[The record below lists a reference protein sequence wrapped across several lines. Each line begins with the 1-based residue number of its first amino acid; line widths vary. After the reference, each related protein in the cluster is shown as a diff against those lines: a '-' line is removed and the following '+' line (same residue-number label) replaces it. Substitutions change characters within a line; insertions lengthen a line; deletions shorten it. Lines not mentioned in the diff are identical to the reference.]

1 MLRRIGTKFAIGLLR
16 FLAIL
21 PYGLVARFGDGLG
34 WLLYQVPSRRRRIV
48 HTNLSLC
55 FPQWSDEKRAQIA
68 QQHFR
73 HAIRSYVERSV
84 QWFGSQSKL
93 EKLVQVD
100 SAVDLTDPDLPPTL
114 FLGLHFVGIEAG
126 SIFLNHALGRRCG
139 SLYQPMSNPELE
151 AVYSTLTA
159 NVEKGLSTK
168 LTQWSD
174 DWTASFQKDG
184 FATMACPGW
193 MLGVVS
199 GNAEG
204 VEGWDF
210 ANVFPGGGGNWGGSF
225 LTVPKQSEH
234 PDEAKEFA
242 AWITAPEQQVKAFQ
256 AIGAFPSQ
264 VDALDDPAVVDMTN
278 EFFNNAPVGQILGD
292 RAAAITVQPYK
303 GPKYSDILQAFQA
316 ALVRVDDGS
325 NTPEQSW
332 ETFLSDV
339 EQL

>member
-1 MLRRIGTKFAIGLLR
+1 MLTSAGTKLAIGLLR

-55 FPQWSDEKRAQIA
+55 FPQWSDEKREQIA

-100 SAVDLTDPDLPPTL
+100 SAIDLTDPDLPPTL

-151 AVYSTLTA
+151 AVAKTARGRFGADMASRADSARVVLRWLRDRKPVMLGADMDYGLRNSTFVPFFGVPACTLTA
-159 NVEKGLSTK
+159 VGRFAKVGHAQVVPFIGEVLPNYKGYRLKVFEPWRDYPSG
-168 LTQWSD
+168 D
-174 DWTASFQKDG
+174 DDAD
-184 FATMACPGW
+184 ARRM
-193 MLGVVS
+193 
-199 GNAEG
+199 NA
-204 VEGWDF
+204 
-210 ANVFPGGGGNWGGSF
+210 F
-225 LTVPKQSEH
+225 LEEQIPRM
-234 PDEAKEFA
+234 
-242 AWITAPEQQVKAFQ
+242 PEQYYWVHKRFKTRPP
-256 AIGAFPSQ
+256 GMPS
-264 VDALDDPAVVDMTN
+264 L
-278 EFFNNAPVGQILGD
+278 
-292 RAAAITVQPYK
+292 Y
-303 GPKYSDILQAFQA
+303 
-316 ALVRVDDGS
+316 
-325 NTPEQSW
+325 
-332 ETFLSDV
+332 
-339 EQL
+339 

>member
-1 MLRRIGTKFAIGLLR
+1 MLSRIGTKFAIGLLK

-151 AVYSTLTA
+151 AVAKAARGRFGADMASRADSARVVLRWLRDRKPVMLGADMDYGLRNSTFVPFFGVPACTLTA
-159 NVEKGLSTK
+159 VGRFAKVGHAQVVPFIGEVLPDYKGYRLKVFEPWQDYPSG
-168 LTQWSD
+168 D
-174 DWTASFQKDG
+174 DDIDARR
-184 FATMACPGW
+184 M
-193 MLGVVS
+193 
-199 GNAEG
+199 NA
-204 VEGWDF
+204 
-210 ANVFPGGGGNWGGSF
+210 F
-225 LTVPKQSEH
+225 LEQQIPRM
-234 PDEAKEFA
+234 
-242 AWITAPEQQVKAFQ
+242 PEQYYWVHKRFKTRPP
-256 AIGAFPSQ
+256 GMPS
-264 VDALDDPAVVDMTN
+264 V
-278 EFFNNAPVGQILGD
+278 
-292 RAAAITVQPYK
+292 Y
-303 GPKYSDILQAFQA
+303 
-316 ALVRVDDGS
+316 
-325 NTPEQSW
+325 
-332 ETFLSDV
+332 
-339 EQL
+339 

>member
-1 MLRRIGTKFAIGLLR
+1 MLRRIGTKFAIGLLK

-151 AVYSTLTA
+151 AVAKAARGRFGADMASRADSARVVLRWLRDRKPVMLGADMDYGLRNSTFVPFFGVPACTLTA
-159 NVEKGLSTK
+159 VGRFAKVGHAQVVPFIGEVLPNYKGYRLKVFEPWQDYPSG
-168 LTQWSD
+168 D
-174 DWTASFQKDG
+174 DDIDARR
-184 FATMACPGW
+184 M
-193 MLGVVS
+193 
-199 GNAEG
+199 NA
-204 VEGWDF
+204 
-210 ANVFPGGGGNWGGSF
+210 F
-225 LTVPKQSEH
+225 LEQQIPRM
-234 PDEAKEFA
+234 
-242 AWITAPEQQVKAFQ
+242 PEQYYWLHKRFKTRPL
-256 AIGAFPSQ
+256 GMPS
-264 VDALDDPAVVDMTN
+264 V
-278 EFFNNAPVGQILGD
+278 
-292 RAAAITVQPYK
+292 Y
-303 GPKYSDILQAFQA
+303 
-316 ALVRVDDGS
+316 
-325 NTPEQSW
+325 
-332 ETFLSDV
+332 
-339 EQL
+339 